1 MCSLKKIKAND
12 ELCFYEF
19 FKWARTGYMMN
30 VFDKSETKSGLIGI
44 KSNDLCPEEEKK
56 LKRDVEIDKSA
67 FSPVSH
73 PQEDVTVGQH

>member
-1 MCSLKKIKAND
+1 
-12 ELCFYEF
+12 
-19 FKWARTGYMMN
+19 MMN

>member
-1 MCSLKKIKAND
+1 
-12 ELCFYEF
+12 
-19 FKWARTGYMMN
+19 MMN

-44 KSNDLCPEEEKK
+44 KSNFSMKSNDLCPEEEKK